1 MNNTAYPL
9 QYLQGIEYFNQGAYF
24 EAHEIWE
31 EIWMESSGIQ
41 KIFYQALIQ
50 LSVALY
56 HLEAQNL
63 KGALS
68 LYPKTMEKLSQ
79 LPDLFTGLNIRE
91 LEKTINNFFKSYIT
105 FKPCDTYQIPYDN
118 IPKITLITTLT

>member
-1 MNNTAYPL
+1 MNNTAYPI
-9 QYLQGIEYFNQGAYF
+9 QYLQGIEYFNHGAYF

-31 EIWMESSGIQ
+31 EIWMESTKTQ

-50 LSVALY
+50 LAVALH
-56 HLEAQNL
+56 HLESQNL

-91 LEKTINNFFKSYIT
+91 LEKNIDNCFQNYIT
-105 FKPCDTYQIPYDN
+105 FKPGDNYQIQYDN